1 MFTTAYKG
9 GVAWNES
16 HWANN
21 RFDELLLNA
30 RSELDESK
38 RAQMYGE
45 MQQILWDDGGALIPM
60 FASYLAAT
68 TNSVGMPEQRA
79 SNWDLDGG
87 RWIERW
93 WRT

>member
-1 MFTTAYKG
+1 M
-9 GVAWNES
+9 
-16 HWANN
+16 
-21 RFDELLLNA
+21 LNA

-68 TNSVGMPEQRA
+68 TDSVGMPEQRA